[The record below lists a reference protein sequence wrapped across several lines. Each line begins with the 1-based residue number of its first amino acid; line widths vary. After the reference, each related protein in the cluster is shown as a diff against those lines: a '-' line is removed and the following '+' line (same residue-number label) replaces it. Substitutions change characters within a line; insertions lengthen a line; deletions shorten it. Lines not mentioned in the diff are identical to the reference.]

1 MMLRPASR
9 WARRCPVTFSTPL
22 CHQQLRGRLENSVLT
37 DSYRQSCCRS
47 RVRFSPL
54 LQPKAAFQTRT
65 LRGLQPA
72 IAYHSWLLGNVT
84 YRRRLLSTASGGEKE
99 QKKKEGVATGDTLS
113 QSTGTR
119 FEAGEDITTPPVD
132 KASYLHPVLH
142 SAGEDGCHRI
152 LW

>member
-9 WARRCPVTFSTPL
+9 WAGRFPITFATPL
-22 CHQQLRGRLENSVLT
+22 CRQQLRGRLENSVLT

-65 LRGLQPA
+65 LRGLQPG
-72 IAYHSWLLGNVT
+72 IGYHSWLLGNET
-84 YRRRLLSTASGGEKE
+84 YRLRLLSTASGGEKE
-99 QKKKEGVATGDTLS
+99 KKKTEGVATGDALS
-113 QSTGTR
+113 QSAGTH
-119 FEAGEDITTPPVD
+119 FEAGENSITAPVD

-142 SAGEDGCHRI
+142 SAGDDAI
-152 LW
+152 